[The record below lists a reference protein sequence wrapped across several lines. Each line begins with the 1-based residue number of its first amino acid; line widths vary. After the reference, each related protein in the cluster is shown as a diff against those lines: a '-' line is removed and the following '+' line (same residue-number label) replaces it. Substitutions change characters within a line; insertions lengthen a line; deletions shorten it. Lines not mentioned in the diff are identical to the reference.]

1 MRKEDKITNKEI
13 EHLKELVYL
22 NESLTQEEYM
32 EIVSVYMGV
41 CFRLAEDEEKN
52 QKQKTGGNNMIKV
65 GMIVKFNSLYNPNY
79 RLGTVTE
86 ITEIKDSICKDDVG
100 QIYYTISENDHVF
113 ESKIVADQI
122 VEVFSKIEFKNTQ
135 E

>member
-1 MRKEDKITNKEI
+1 MEDNKNEKKENNKNIGDDSMI
-13 EHLKELVYL
+13 E
-22 NESLTQEEYM
+22 
-32 EIVSVYMGV
+32 
-41 CFRLAEDEEKN
+41 
-52 QKQKTGGNNMIKV
+52 V
-65 GMIVKFNSLYNPNY
+65 GMIVKFNSLYNQNY

-113 ESKIVADQI
+113 ESKIVAEQI
-122 VEVFSKIEFKNTQ
+122 SEAYTKIDLKNTQ

>member
-52 QKQKTGGNNMIKV
+52 QKTGGNNMIEV
-65 GMIVKFNSLYNPNY
+65 GMIVKFNTLYNANY

-86 ITEIKDSICKDDVG
+86 ITEIKDSIFKDDVG